1 MLVLC
6 HLNSK
11 TVVLNTSK
19 RRQRLIVKSVKPLIL
34 LTNDDGFFAE
44 GIESLSRHLKGLGE
58 IHIIAPDRERSA
70 TSLALTL
77 HHPLRIKKIKA
88 RVFAV
93 DGTPADCVYLAT
105 QKLLP
110 QKPFLLISGINR
122 GPNLGQQDISYSGTV
137 AGAIQGAYLQIPSLA
152 VSLLPDKN
160 HQYHFDF
167 AAKIISS
174 LVRKLMENKTPQRMI
189 LNINIPPPPFRGI
202 KIVKLGQKRYNPEI
216 IEKQDPRKRTY
227 YWIGTGNPKAMGDK
241 NSDVMVI
248 KEGYITVTPLH
259 KDLTDHSA
267 LQHRPLNQILR
278 FVSDEIIQK
287 TL

>member
-1 MLVLC
+1 M
-6 HLNSK
+6 
-11 TVVLNTSK
+11 
-19 RRQRLIVKSVKPLIL
+19 KPLLL

-44 GIESLSRHLKGLGE
+44 GIQSLARHLKGLGE

-77 HHPLRIKKIKA
+77 HHPLRVKKMKE

-110 QKPFLLISGINR
+110 RKPALLISGINR

-137 AGAIQGAYLQIPSLA
+137 AGAIQGAFLQIPSLA

-167 AAKIISS
+167 AAKIVFSIIK
-174 LVRKLMENKTPQRMI
+174 KLLDNTIPEELL

-216 IEKQDPRKRTY
+216 VEKQDPRKRTY
-227 YWIGTGNPKAMGDK
+227 YWIGTGNPRAIGDK
-241 NSDVMVI
+241 ESDVMVI
-248 KEGYITVTPLH
+248 KEGTITVTPLH
-259 KDLTDHSA
+259 KDLTDHDMSH
-267 LQHRPLNQILR
+267 HRTLR
-278 FVSDEIIQK
+278 KIFMIVADEII
-287 TL
+287 